1 MARAGRGR
9 GLPALILATF
19 NRADPGWSH
28 SAAVER
34 IHNAGGHAGA
44 WVADLMLYLFGV
56 SAWWWVVL
64 LVYAVIWGYRRLD
77 GSSIS
82 DRRPFIIALAG
93 FSMLLVVLVR
103 ARGASVPLDPGE
115 PAARPGGLFGAVIG
129 QVFHATFGFT
139 GATLLLLAMGAIGL
153 SLFTGVSWIELMEA
167 SAAPAEWAWFK
178 TIELVAAARGPQGRR
193 DRRGEARDRRRGREE
208 AGRGPRAD
216 SDRGAGRGRFRSPSG

>member
-1 MARAGRGR
+1 MKAGTAAQPLPGKIAARLREAKW
-9 GLPALILATF
+9 LALVAVAAYLALILGTF

-82 DRRPFIIALAG
+82 DKRPFIIALAG
-93 FSMLLVVLVR
+93 FSMLLV
-103 ARGASVPLDPGE
+103 SSC
-115 PAARPGGLFGAVIG
+115 GL
-129 QVFHATFGFT
+129 
-139 GATLLLLAMGAIGL
+139 
-153 SLFTGVSWIELMEA
+153 
-167 SAAPAEWAWFK
+167 
-178 TIELVAAARGPQGRR
+178 
-193 DRRGEARDRRRGREE
+193 
-208 AGRGPRAD
+208 
-216 SDRGAGRGRFRSPSG
+216 